1 MENTKSSKGFAQTGL
16 MEAEDEGRK
25 RAMSSLDPHW
35 NASKG
40 TQDGISPFCKRF
52 NGRFCRCRY

>member
-35 NASKG
+35 N
-40 TQDGISPFCKRF
+40 P
-52 NGRFCRCRY
+52 